1 MIGGSEDA
9 FHFDARVNLAG
20 KGLEFAAVHVPAME
34 LLKAPAEP
42 GNLCGTVGHVDDHLL
57 FLLLYLIAHENGP
70 GKELQDPDKAFE
82 PLLFYFETGHEVLG
96 RHLGDPGPYLFVE
109 ALSRGLV
116 ETLGHI
122 EKPEGIDHA
131 VVPKQEFQITAKL
144 VLIHFIEF
152 SKFHGAPFSYNL
164 SPKEL
169 VFKEKRVQSISM
181 WKCLVDKGAFILSL
195 LLCCALPALVY
206 GKEPSIPYRIAEKTY
221 QLLIADTPEKWERG
235 LMFKKAMEED
245 GMIFLFPE
253 KRVRSF
259 WNMNTYLDLDIYWM
273 DGDRVVGKDL
283 LPSITKTGKVVTIVS
298 PGPVNRV
305 IEIVIRDGPRRSK

>member
-1 MIGGSEDA
+1 
-9 FHFDARVNLAG
+9 
-20 KGLEFAAVHVPAME
+20 
-34 LLKAPAEP
+34 
-42 GNLCGTVGHVDDHLL
+42 
-57 FLLLYLIAHENGP
+57 
-70 GKELQDPDKAFE
+70 
-82 PLLFYFETGHEVLG
+82 
-96 RHLGDPGPYLFVE
+96 
-109 ALSRGLV
+109 
-116 ETLGHI
+116 
-122 EKPEGIDHA
+122 
-131 VVPKQEFQITAKL
+131 
-144 VLIHFIEF
+144 
-152 SKFHGAPFSYNL
+152 
-164 SPKEL
+164 
-169 VFKEKRVQSISM
+169 M

-195 LLCCALPALVY
+195 LLCCAVPALVY